1 MVIFRYNRFFL
12 VAHRRNHAL
21 ILCTLNFKVSMEHYL
36 VFKIDKRSAMQNKKS
51 LTDVWDKSHLSIPFL
66 YYIICIKEAAKACW
80 ALKLGL

>member
-51 LTDVWDKSHLSIPFL
+51 LTDV
-66 YYIICIKEAAKACW
+66 
-80 ALKLGL
+80 